1 MKNMKES
8 EKQLLIK
15 KIINEYEVAYKEI
28 VAGTLEK
35 IPVGRKKM
43 KKTFS
48 KQNGNWG
55 LTTGKLRKVGTLGD
69 TTTTYRLEK
78 LAALGLFSSED
89 FQNYAGDLHED
100 IGYNHH
106 DAKYIM
112 IYLYNRVINRKQN
125 SKDKAPEYDD
135 FGIEELPVKTEGAKS
150 STFTLTPVK
159 HNYAEED
166 EKKRELGTKGEKW
179 VCEEEKKRLRDVGRE
194 DLAQKVKH
202 VAEEQGD
209 GLGYDVLSYEENG
222 SERYIEVK
230 TTTKGLSE
238 AFYITKKELECS
250 EENKDK
256 YFLYR
261 VYNFDQSA
269 MNGKIGKYKGGLM
282 RLVSEAWV
290 YKATCESV

>member
-55 LTTGKLRKVGTLGD
+55 LTTGKLRKDGTLGD

-135 FGIEELPVKTEGAKS
+135 FGIEELPVKTEGAKRQ
-150 STFTLTPVK
+150 VVV
-159 HNYAEED
+159 N
-166 EKKRELGTKGEKW
+166 
-179 VCEEEKKRLRDVGRE
+179 
-194 DLAQKVKH
+194 Q
-202 VAEEQGD
+202 
-209 GLGYDVLSYEENG
+209 YER
-222 SERYIEVK
+222 S
-230 TTTKGLSE
+230 
-238 AFYITKKELECS
+238 KELRT
-250 EENKDK
+250 KFIK
-256 YFLYR
+256 LR
-261 VYNFDQSA
+261 
-269 MNGKIGKYKGGLM
+269 NGKCVCDVCGFDFEATYGDIGKGFIHVHHNIPLHTIQASYSPNIKKDFA
-282 RLVSEAWV
+282 LVCPNCHSMIHRDKQNLLTVDKLREIIIQN
-290 YKATCESV
+290 KKKNS

>member
-1 MKNMKES
+1 MS
-8 EKQLLIK
+8 
-15 KIINEYEVAYKEI
+15 
-28 VAGTLEK
+28 
-35 IPVGRKKM
+35 P
-43 KKTFS
+43 
-48 KQNGNWG
+48 
-55 LTTGKLRKVGTLGD
+55 
-69 TTTTYRLEK
+69 
-78 LAALGLFSSED
+78 
-89 FQNYAGDLHED
+89 
-100 IGYNHH
+100 
-106 DAKYIM
+106 
-112 IYLYNRVINRKQN
+112 
-125 SKDKAPEYDD
+125 
-135 FGIEELPVKTEGAKS
+135 KS

-179 VCEEEKKRLRDVGRE
+179 VCEEEKKRLRDAGRE

-238 AFYITKKELECS
+238 AFYITKNELECS